1 MGTNRCEI
9 GEFFWDDFSKWSCTQ
24 IFNEV
29 FDSGAGSISGI
40 VPAGEG
46 GDDMGPT
53 QFRST
58 DPTDV
63 LKISHCP

>member
-1 MGTNRCEI
+1 
-9 GEFFWDDFSKWSCTQ
+9 
-24 IFNEV
+24 V

>member
-1 MGTNRCEI
+1 MGTNRCKI
-9 GEFFWDDFSKWSCTQ
+9 GEFFRDDFSKRSSTQ
-24 IFNEV
+24 VFNEV
-29 FDSGAGSISGI
+29 FDSSAGSIGGI

-53 QFRST
+53 QFRSA

-63 LKISHCP
+63 LKISHYP